1 MQKNSVVKNY
11 VYNLLYQILVIIL
24 PLITTPYISRVLG
37 AENVGIYGYTISI
50 VTYFTLFG
58 SLGIALYV
66 RREIA
71 YLQDDIEK
79 RSKVFWEFIFLRAI
93 TLSVAALIFYFV
105 FARSGEYSFYYKI
118 LLFHIFAAVFDITA
132 FFQGLEQF
140 KKIIRR
146 NLIIKIISVSCVFIF
161 IHSPK
166 DLYKYLL
173 IYTLSDLI
181 GNLSLWIDL
190 PKYITGISFG
200 KLNLFKHIKPT
211 VILFIP
217 QIATQIY
224 TVLDKTMIGSL
235 IADKAEVGY
244 YEQSQKIVLTILTVV
259 TSLGTVMLP
268 RMANKFANGRTD
280 EVKNSITASFRFIFF
295 LAIPMVFGMISVS
308 PDLIIWF
315 LGKGYA
321 RSIAITQVISPI
333 ILFIGLSNVIGVQYL
348 LPTMKQ
354 KQYTISVVSGAL
366 TNLVLNFILIPRFM
380 SVGAAL
386 ATVAAEATVAAVQLF
401 CIRKE
406 FDIPRIFL
414 MSIKNFIS
422 AMLMSAVI
430 FVVNRYLFAELG
442 SMALRMV
449 FDILI
454 GGIVYIASLAILRDS
469 FFYKLIGKIFGK
481 LKM

>member
-1 MQKNSVVKNY
+1 M
-11 VYNLLYQILVIIL
+11 
-24 PLITTPYISRVLG
+24 
-37 AENVGIYGYTISI
+37 
-50 VTYFTLFG
+50 
-58 SLGIALYV
+58 
-66 RREIA
+66 
-71 YLQDDIEK
+71 
-79 RSKVFWEFIFLRAI
+79 
-93 TLSVAALIFYFV
+93 
-105 FARSGEYSFYYKI
+105 
-118 LLFHIFAAVFDITA
+118 
-132 FFQGLEQF
+132 
-140 KKIIRR
+140 
-146 NLIIKIISVSCVFIF
+146 
-161 IHSPK
+161 
-166 DLYKYLL
+166 

-280 EVKNSITASFRFIFF
+280 EVKSSITASFRFIFF

-430 FVVNRYLFAELG
+430 FVVNRYLFAELE

>member
-1 MQKNSVVKNY
+1 M
-11 VYNLLYQILVIIL
+11 
-24 PLITTPYISRVLG
+24 
-37 AENVGIYGYTISI
+37 
-50 VTYFTLFG
+50 
-58 SLGIALYV
+58 

-118 LLFHIFAAVFDITA
+118 LLLHIFAAVFDITA

-280 EVKNSITASFRFIFF
+280 EVKSSITASFRFIFF

-366 TNLVLNFILIPRFM
+366 TNLVLNFILIPRFY
-380 SVGAAL
+380 VGRC
-386 ATVAAEATVAAVQLF
+386 
-401 CIRKE
+401 CIGDSGCRGNCCSCSA
-406 FDIPRIFL
+406 FL
-414 MSIKNFIS
+414 YSQ
-422 AMLMSAVI
+422 
-430 FVVNRYLFAELG
+430 
-442 SMALRMV
+442 
-449 FDILI
+449 
-454 GGIVYIASLAILRDS
+454 GI
-469 FFYKLIGKIFGK
+469 
-481 LKM
+481 